1 MRLISVHH
9 DRPWINKALL
19 NQFRDLSS
27 HNPLKRLWL
36 HLVSFRTIKAHS
48 LQSIRQMRSTSTC
61 LDKVMETAVVVILQP
76 RCNPSILQSGLQ
88 CKQSMDR
95 CLPWAC
101 HLRPAAIHISYI
113 LYLLPILSG
122 TLYLP
127 YFHPSPLE
135 SLPAL
140 PRRRTTF
147 MLLLELANLTIIWKR
162 TPHWLRNRVVIKEI
176 PIRRRTVIG
185 THVRTTMLAMD
196 AVIYTIKISLEIRK
210 ESTRTTEILNLG
222 IPLTGIST
230 PGAEITS
237 TTLLFLYSTYT
248 TLFYLDHS
256 SQFSRFFT
264 IVVTVNLYE
273 NLNKNPCFFS
283 DDLR

>member
-19 NQFRDLSS
+19 NRFRDLSS

-48 LQSIRQMRSTSTC
+48 SQSIRQMRSTSTC
-61 LDKVMETAVVVILQP
+61 LDKVMETVVVVILQP
-76 RCNPSILQSGLQ
+76 RCNPSIHLQSGLQ

-95 CLPWAC
+95 YPPWAC
-101 HLRPAAIHISYI
+101 HLRPAAAIHISYI

-127 YFHPSPLE
+127 YFHPLPLE

-140 PRRRTTF
+140 PRRRTMF

-162 TPHWLRNRVVIKEI
+162 IPHWLRNRVVIKEI
-176 PIRRRTVIG
+176 SIRRRTVIG
-185 THVRTTMLAMD
+185 THVRITMLAMD
-196 AVIYTIKISLEIRK
+196 AVIYTTKISLEIRK
-210 ESTRTTEILNLG
+210 ESARTTEILNLG

-230 PGAEITS
+230 PGAEIIS
-237 TTLLFLYSTYT
+237 TTLLFLYSTYSI
-248 TLFYLDHS
+248 LFYLDHN

-273 NLNKNPCFFS
+273 NLNKNLCFI
-283 DDLR
+283 L